1 MSDAALHFANHSN
14 IQFRKMRSLE
24 TRCTFLARFVT
35 RTMESIKATDK
46 SPELSQDR
54 SHPSG

>member
-1 MSDAALHFANHSN
+1 MRDAALHFANHTN
-14 IQFRKMRSLE
+14 IQFRKMRSSE
-24 TRCTFLARFVT
+24 TRCTFLASFVAK
-35 RTMESIKATDK
+35 TMESIKATDK